1 MDVWLNLKVVQVR
14 NYAALRG
21 YEGRLA
27 VKEEYKFL
35 LLVFLSIAASV
46 FLTARQLFVATM

>member
-1 MDVWLNLKVVQVR
+1 MDVWLNLEVVQVR